1 METPAEALCKTIT
14 WREQATMWVIAL
26 TMLLFYGLAVCT
38 IGGMVTSGINAGL
51 AMAIAVLEVT
61 TGIILVRAMHRG

>member
-1 METPAEALCKTIT
+1 
-14 WREQATMWVIAL
+14 MWVIAL

-38 IGGMVTSGINAGL
+38 IGGMVTSGMDVGL

-61 TGIILVRAMHRG
+61 AGMILIRAMHRG